1 MCACVCLC
9 VFLGVGVGGITLRS
23 SLLLREGEV
32 QKKLR
37 TLEYSGQGGCP
48 LPSFCKR
55 TIGYPGPTQ
64 DVKCSNVIGFPLEF
78 SAFLLDIPMISLRT
92 GPIMIETF

>member
-55 TIGYPGPTQ
+55 TIGYPGRQMLKCDWLPGRVLSVFIGYPQ
-64 DVKCSNVIGFPLEF
+64 DLASHWTNH
-78 SAFLLDIPMISLRT
+78 D
-92 GPIMIETF
+92 

>member
-48 LPSFCKR
+48 LPSLR
-55 TIGYPGPTQ
+55 TIGYLGHQMLKYDWLP
-64 DVKCSNVIGFPLEF
+64 VRVLSVFIGYIDSP
-78 SAFLLDIPMISLRT
+78 